1 LLATHF
7 IVFVMMMIIMD
18 LVELI

>member
-18 LVELI
+18 LVGLI